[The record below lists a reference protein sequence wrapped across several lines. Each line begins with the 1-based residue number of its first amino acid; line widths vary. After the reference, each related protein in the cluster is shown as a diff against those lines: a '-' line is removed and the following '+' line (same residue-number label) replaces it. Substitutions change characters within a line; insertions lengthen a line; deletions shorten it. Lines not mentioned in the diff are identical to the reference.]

1 MADARDVYREKP
13 AQEEIDDV
21 LAQRLSAAVG
31 TTNEDGSIHLAY
43 VIFLR
48 ENDRLSFE
56 TSSTTR
62 KARNVAARGQAT
74 MMVQGTAATGRHLM
88 VAAEGTA
95 RILSGVA
102 AQQANHRLRSKYI
115 RPDALDAIDR
125 AWSRFDD
132 VAIEIT
138 PVRWRSWTGGL
149 LHAETQL
156 ELDIPYDD
164 AWLSDD

>member
-1 MADARDVYREKP
+1 
-13 AQEEIDDV
+13 
-21 LAQRLSAAVG
+21 
-31 TTNEDGSIHLAY
+31 
-43 VIFLR
+43 
-48 ENDRLSFE
+48 
-56 TSSTTR
+56 
-62 KARNVAARGQAT
+62 